1 MQGSPARRPPPALP
15 EASNARRG
23 RYNFAVQQPQQQQQW
38 DRQPSDEDEPPEPPK
53 TMAPEPPE
61 TMALRAEEAVLA
73 AQLAQMQSQV
83 YTSPA
88 AIYQPPAVA
97 AQRSQAPHRP
107 GSGRPVV
114 EPAPLAQQR
123 AVSARTRD
131 RSETVDTDA
140 ILCTS
145 YFLLTAVALILKSK
159 AAVVAF
165 QLLCL
170 AGVLAMFLLY
180 AQVVPST
187 EAVRSALWCARFT
200 ANFD

>member
-23 RYNFAVQQPQQQQQW
+23 RYNFAVQQP
-38 DRQPSDEDEPPEPPK
+38 
-53 TMAPEPPE
+53 
-61 TMALRAEEAVLA
+61 
-73 AQLAQMQSQV
+73 QV

-123 AVSARTRD
+123 AVSARTHD